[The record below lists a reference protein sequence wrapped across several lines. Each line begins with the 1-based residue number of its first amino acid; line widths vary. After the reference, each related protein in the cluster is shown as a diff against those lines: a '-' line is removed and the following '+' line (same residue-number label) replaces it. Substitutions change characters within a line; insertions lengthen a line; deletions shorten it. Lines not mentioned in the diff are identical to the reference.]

1 MDQRIKKKKKAKCII
16 IMSTVL
22 PASPQVWMD
31 IGVQGAAR
39 RERGGGGEQPAE
51 HSDPFGKDLFL
62 NPQEKDPPAGARHW
76 MGAPQPEPGMNVNHD
91 QAPNLWELKAPALLF
106 LLSAARP
113 RVSNTSR
120 V

>member
-1 MDQRIKKKKKAKCII
+1 
-16 IMSTVL
+16 MSTVL
-22 PASPQVWMD
+22 PASPEVWMD

-91 QAPNLWELKAPALLF
+91 QAPNLRELKAPALLF

-120 V
+120 I